1 MPWMFLL
8 MNYLPL
14 FRAIRKIRYAQ
25 QHVILV
31 SSSPLI
37 RPGNGVTQRTEKPGT
52 VALIGTGTKM

>member
-1 MPWMFLL
+1 MFPL

-14 FRAIRKIRYAQ
+14 FRTIRKIRYAQ

-37 RPGNGVTQRTEKPGT
+37 RPGNGVTQRTEKPDT